1 VSGEC
6 PSCGY
11 ESCVGTSLAYC
22 DAQNTILTELT
33 ELRRVREAVV
43 RYGVERRK
51 HGIETVEA
59 RRVALESGDEDWRDH
74 QADPRP
80 KWDAMITLENLAD
93 ALAAEGEE

>member
-33 ELRRVREAVV
+33 ELRRVRELAGRVV
-43 RYGVERRK
+43 ARGYFEDRYHFIVD
-51 HGIETVEA
+51 
-59 RRVALESGDEDWRDH
+59 GDLLRELR
-74 QADPRP
+74 
-80 KWDAMITLENLAD
+80 D